1 MLFSKNRQRGE
12 PVPIATVVA
21 SLYAHFGLPLPAGWV
36 ECNGQVLNDPAS
48 PLHGMT
54 IPNMNGEGATFI
66 GSTGTGGSFVG
77 ANSYNIAISNLP
89 TDSLTTG
96 SAGGHTH
103 EHDKATA
110 NFASVQL
117 LPLGAAMVQ
126 TLSQTPTH
134 GSNTGA
140 HTHAFK
146 INSGPSQDAIDN
158 RQRSLV
164 GRWII
169 RVK

>member
-1 MLFSKNRQRGE
+1 MLFSKKRQRGE

-36 ECNGQVLNDPAS
+36 ECNGQVLDDPVS

-54 IPNMNGEGATFI
+54 IPNMNGENATFI
-66 GSTGTGGSFVG
+66 GSAGAGGSFVG

-89 TDSLTTG
+89 KDNLMTG

-103 EHDKATA
+103 EHDRATA
-110 NFASVQL
+110 NFANAQL
-117 LPLGAAMVQ
+117 LGLGSPMVQ
-126 TLSQTPTH
+126 TLTQTGTH
-134 GSNTGA
+134 GTNTGV
-140 HTHAFK
+140 HQHPFTL
-146 INSGPSQDAIDN
+146 NSGPEQAAIDN